1 MFAGFSGDVT
11 RQGGYCWAQGG
22 DWGDVGTA
30 VVLWER
36 GEPRWEAGLDGISQ
50 QGELILKCEFG
61 LCFVNTRSH

>member
-1 MFAGFSGDVT
+1 M
-11 RQGGYCWAQGG
+11 
-22 DWGDVGTA
+22 GTA